1 MDEAAVRI
9 DSEHVDPVHRD
20 FRNVF
25 VKQPKG
31 AHADDKQQD
40 ALKQLEQR
48 DVKQAPLPG
57 AFSAVAC
64 FRQTLLYWDV
74 DGVRSARARLDDNRR
89 RSTHARGHRNRNL
102 IQPGESRRSD

>member
-9 DSEHVDPVHRD
+9 DTEHVDPVHRD
-20 FRNVF
+20 FCNVF
-25 VKQPKG
+25 VKKPKG

-40 ALKQLEQR
+40 ALKQLKQR
-48 DVKQAPLPG
+48 DVKKAPLTG

-74 DGVRSARARLDDNRR
+74 DGVGSARARLENNRHR
-89 RSTHARGHRNRNL
+89 AAHACGHGNCHL
-102 IQPGESRRSD
+102 IQPGKSWRSD